1 MGKNISD
8 LDQYVMA
15 YKLYKL
21 GLTQQQILDELK
33 RQKKFE
39 VRDKRT
45 IASWISQFK
54 NLDEDKQRWGE
65 PFIWRKCDEYGIP
78 DDKVSL
84 QNILFYRA
92 KYIENHKRKPSF
104 REVKWMYWID
114 STAEGYWNPSTLV
127 DLAIEYADAELLIDL
142 GRAGEDSYKEL
153 DEKFDEQLNLINV
166 NPSRR
171 RAR

>member
-1 MGKNISD
+1 MSKNIGD
-8 LDQYVMA
+8 LGQHVMA
-15 YKLYKL
+15 YKLYKS
-21 GLTQQQILDELK
+21 GLTQKQILGELK
-33 RQKKFE
+33 RQNEFE

-54 NLDEDKQRWGE
+54 SLDEDKQRWGE

-92 KYIENHKRKPSF
+92 KYIEKHSRKPSF

-114 STAEGYWNPSTLV
+114 STAEGYWNSNTLV
-127 DLAIEYADAELLIDL
+127 DLAVEYADAELLIDL
-142 GRAGEDSYKEL
+142 GRGSEDAYKEL
-153 DEKFDEQLNLINV
+153 DEKFDEQLNSINL